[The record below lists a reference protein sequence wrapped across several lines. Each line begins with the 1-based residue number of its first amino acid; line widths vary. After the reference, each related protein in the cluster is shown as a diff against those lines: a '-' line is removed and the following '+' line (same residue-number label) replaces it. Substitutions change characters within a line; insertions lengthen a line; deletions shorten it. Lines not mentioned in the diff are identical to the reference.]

1 MTRGCSFPRH
11 PAARQA
17 RSAWTLLR
25 YWTRLL
31 SLVAGCLSLLGPSRL
46 RREALRAAG
55 KDLGKLEQILR
66 SLLLLMRVPAAP
78 PRALPFTPQG
88 QSARRNPVRRR
99 IRFSI
104 TLRQFSWAP
113 ALAPP
118 RPPPVSRSPA
128 ARGRFLSDPAAALK
142 LRLDAMRAVYADP
155 ARFAARM
162 SAAIG
167 AHCLRLRAP
176 KTLLP
181 APDLWCLGHIRTG
194 SFTALR
200 LAARLDTS

>member
-1 MTRGCSFPRH
+1 MPRARSFPRH
-11 PAARQA
+11 PAARQT

-31 SLVAGCLSLLGPSRL
+31 SLAATFLSLLGPSRL
-46 RREALRAAG
+46 RRDALRVTG

-78 PRALPFTPQG
+78 PRAPPFTPRG
-88 QSARRNPVRRR
+88 PSARRSYVRRR

-118 RPPPVSRSPA
+118 RPPPASRSPA
-128 ARGRFLSDPAAALK
+128 ARGRLLSDPAAALK
-142 LRLDAMRAVYADP
+142 LRLEAMRAVFADP
-155 ARFAARM
+155 VRFAARM

-167 AHCLRLRAP
+167 AHGLRLRAP
-176 KTLLP
+176 KTLQP
-181 APDLWCLGHIRTG
+181 APDLWCLGHIRTA
-194 SFTALR
+194 SFTAPR